1 MKKALVWITAFIVS
15 VAVHV
20 GLFLVVPIWFTPE
33 PIENQPRPQ
42 SELRIETQD
51 VARSESS
58 AVQPA
63 GERTET
69 ENSAGSAIAQGAIP
83 QSRAAAEPVTSAPVT
98 EIGPPTAIA
107 AVPDVASPVLT
118 SSQALTAAISPTVAR
133 AESAVIA
140 APVPT
145 AVTRASDITPEIA
158 AIAADI
164 PDDAVIPASASPS
177 DLVTAATLPSAQTFV
192 TDSAANVP
200 ATEAAPLTGAR
211 IDPALLP
218 DEAAQETAPTGQAL
232 PQGELPAA
240 EITADLAWSGG
251 ADSQIDPQALATI
264 QSFMRPGDIGAQ
276 AGDVR
281 DAMSDLLSQV
291 PCARLQAEFD
301 PETGSIVLRGHIP
314 EEGLREPIRAAL
326 QAQVGTG
333 LPVVDAMLI
342 LPRPQCGALAGIGNV
357 GLPQSTE
364 ALTNPLLVGAD
375 AHARA
380 YTYVEGDQ
388 LVLDMQAPDYDAYV
402 YVDYFDASGN
412 VIHLVPN
419 ETVPLI
425 LHPAKSAMRI
435 GQSVDGEPAL
445 AITIGPP
452 FGQEI
457 AVAFAAS
464 APLYDGLRP
473 ISEPAEPYLTWL
485 RDQIAA
491 ARAENEDFKGEWVY
505 FFISTRAQ

>member
-1 MKKALVWITAFIVS
+1 MRGLVWTLAFMASGVL
-15 VAVHV
+15 HV
-20 GLFLVVPIWFTPE
+20 GLFVLGPMVFAPDPIDD
-33 PIENQPRPQ
+33 QPRPQ
-42 SELRIETQD
+42 SELRIETQE

-58 AVQPA
+58 ATAPA
-63 GERTET
+63 GEATAT
-69 ENSAGSAIAQGAIP
+69 QSAEGAAIAQGAIP
-83 QSRAAAEPVTSAPVT
+83 QSRAAAEPVVSAPVQ
-98 EIGPPTAIA
+98 PVA
-107 AVPDVASPVLT
+107 APEPIVASAAPV
-118 SSQALTAAISPTVAR
+118 Q
-133 AESAVIA
+133 SAVIA
-140 APVPT
+140 ASPATVTPATDMSPDVVVAATDLSRATTLAPSAPPAATVTQAAPPPALVVATAAPTGT
-145 AVTRASDITPEIA
+145 AVASVAMP
-158 AIAADI
+158 
-164 PDDAVIPASASPS
+164 DAVAAAAPPAGQVMSAG
-177 DLVTAATLPSAQTFV
+177 DL
-192 TDSAANVP
+192 P
-200 ATEAAPLTGAR
+200 ATE
-211 IDPALLP
+211 
-218 DEAAQETAPTGQAL
+218 
-232 PQGELPAA
+232 
-240 EITADLAWSGG
+240 ITAALAWSGN
-251 ADSQIDPQALATI
+251 AQSQLDQQALDAI
-264 QSFMRPGDIGAQ
+264 QSFMRPGDARAQ

-281 DAMSDLLSQV
+281 DALTDLLSQV

-314 EEGLREPIRAAL
+314 EEDLRAPVLAAL

-342 LPRPQCGALAGIGNV
+342 LPRPQCGALAGIGTV

-364 ALTNPLLVGAD
+364 ALTNPLLIGAD

-380 YTYVEGDQ
+380 YTYRDGDQ
-388 LVLDMQAPDYDAYV
+388 LILDMQAPDYDAYV

-419 ETVPLI
+419 DTVPLV

-435 GQSVDGEPAL
+435 GQSVNGEPAL

-485 RDQIAA
+485 REQVAA
-491 ARAENEDFKGEWVY
+491 ARAADPDFKGEWVY
-505 FFISTRAQ
+505 FFISTRAD

>member
-1 MKKALVWITAFIVS
+1 MSRALVWFAAILTS
-15 VAVHV
+15 GAVHLA
-20 GLFLVVPIWFTPE
+20 LFVVAPQWFAPE
-33 PIENQPRPQ
+33 PIEDQPRPK
-42 SELRIETQD
+42 SELRIETQE
-51 VARSESS
+51 VARSESD
-58 AVQPA
+58 AVAPA

-69 ENSAGSAIAQGAIP
+69 TNPVGSAVSQGAIP
-83 QSRAAAEPVTSAPVT
+83 QSRAEAEPVSAQRLSEAAPPAAIAPVVTEAAVVLAIDGPAPVALEAAPDTGTTAMAEVVVADRVVASATPATTVIANEPLQAAVIEVSAPRPETLGQVQ
-98 EIGPPTAIA
+98 PPPAIA
-107 AVPDVASPVLT
+107 ATQDLASVA
-118 SSQALTAAISPTVAR
+118 PTVL
-133 AESAVIA
+133 
-140 APVPT
+140 
-145 AVTRASDITPEIA
+145 ASL
-158 AIAADI
+158 
-164 PDDAVIPASASPS
+164 PD
-177 DLVTAATLPSAQTFV
+177 
-192 TDSAANVP
+192 
-200 ATEAAPLTGAR
+200 
-211 IDPALLP
+211 DPALASSVTSGEVAP
-218 DEAAQETAPTGQAL
+218 QAQAPAETL
-232 PQGELPAA
+232 PQSELPADA
-240 EITADLAWSGG
+240 MTASLAWSGG
-251 ADSQIDPQALATI
+251 EDSQIDPQALATI

-276 AGDVR
+276 SGDVR
-281 DAMSDLLSQV
+281 DAMTDLLSQV

-314 EEGLREPIRAAL
+314 EEGLRAPVLSAL

-342 LPRPQCGALAGIGNV
+342 LPRPQCGALAGIGTV

-380 YTYVEGDQ
+380 YSYTEGQQ

-412 VIHLVPN
+412 VIHLIPN
-419 ETVPLI
+419 DIVPLT

-435 GQSVDGEPAL
+435 GESMNGEPAL

-473 ISEPAEPYLTWL
+473 ISEPAEPYLEWL
-485 RDQIAA
+485 RDRVAE
-491 ARAENEDFKGEWVY
+491 ARAADPDFKGEWVY
-505 FFISTRAQ
+505 FFISTRGQ